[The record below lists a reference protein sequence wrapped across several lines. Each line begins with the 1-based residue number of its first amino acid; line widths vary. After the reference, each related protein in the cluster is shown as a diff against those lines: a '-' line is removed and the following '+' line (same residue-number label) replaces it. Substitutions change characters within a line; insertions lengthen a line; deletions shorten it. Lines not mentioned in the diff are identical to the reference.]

1 MSPEEKNDSWKNG
14 GQLVEKERQRA
25 KEPTKK
31 ENVTTAVWKK
41 KEKKRETYKTENN
54 DRVILE

>member
-31 ENVTTAVWKK
+31 ENVTTAVRKK
-41 KEKKRETYKTENN
+41 RKEKRNLQNQEQ
-54 DRVILE
+54 